1 VLTIRQE
8 QYSLLSKQTVLSNP
22 RKFVNH
28 ARSYH
33 PRECGAMDEEVLT
46 EHVRSI
52 LAIALDRG
60 ILATR
65 DLLTFLDLAMVF
77 GLDWSGAK
85 LNWLNEGLHK
95 REGGTISDRLRRLRL
110 EAIYRLEAE
119 AASQ

>member
-1 VLTIRQE
+1 MLTIRQE
-8 QYSLLSKQTVLSNP
+8 QYSLLSRQTVLSNP

-28 ARSYH
+28 ARTYH
-33 PRECGAMDEEVLT
+33 SRDCGSMDEEALT

-52 LAIALDRG
+52 LVIALDRG

-77 GLDWSGAK
+77 GLNWSGAK
-85 LNWLNEGLHK
+85 LSWLDEGLHK

-119 AASQ
+119 AATR